1 MKFILGVA
9 FIALALFGNGQ
20 TSKKVLFIGNS
31 YTSANNLPGL
41 VSSLAAADGNNLTTD
56 ANIPGGAQLNGHASN
71 ATVLNKIAAEEW
83 DFVVLQEQSQKPSFS
98 DAQVQSGVYPYA
110 EILSDS
116 IHSNN
121 ECRRSEERRVG
132 KECRS
137 RWSTCH

>member
-83 DFVVLQEQSQKPSFS
+83 DFVVLQEQRDRKSTRLNSS
-98 DAQVQSGVYPYA
+98 HVRISYA
-110 EILSDS
+110 
-116 IHSNN
+116 
-121 ECRRSEERRVG
+121 V
-132 KECRS
+132 
-137 RWSTCH
+137 